1 MLARRIRQLLAD
13 FMSRPRVAYYHLMG
27 VKIGKKCFIISDAH
41 IDVGRGQVII
51 GDHVGIAGGTYI
63 LSHAALR
70 LREGTVKETTIEDN
84 VAIFVNAVILPG
96 VTVGKNS
103 IVGAGAVVTKDVPPN
118 VTVMGNPARV
128 ICSRG
133 NESRD

>member
-1 MLARRIRQLLAD
+1 MLAKRIRQLLAD
-13 FMSRPRVAYYHLMG
+13 FMSRPRVAYYRLMG
-27 VKIGKKCFIISDAH
+27 VKIGKRCFISSDAH
-41 IDVGRGQVII
+41 IDVGRGKVTI
-51 GDHVGIAGGTYI
+51 GDYVGIAGGSYI

-70 LREGTVKETTIEDN
+70 RREGTTKETKIEDN
-84 VAIFVNAVILPG
+84 VVIFVNAVILPG

-128 ICSRG
+128 VCREG
-133 NESRD
+133 NGPRD